1 MERVQFTTYKGKR
14 ILVEDFTN
22 LKAGDEMLEVI
33 KTAQAVIASQAPKS
47 VLAVFDATGAS
58 FNNEALSAM
67 KNFTKVNTPY
77 VKAATVVGINGLL
90 QIAFSA
96 VSKFSG
102 RDFISFKT
110 RVEAMDWLAER

>member
-1 MERVQFTTYKGKR
+1 MERVQFTTYKGKK

-22 LKAGDEMLEVI
+22 LKAGDEMLAII
-33 KTAQAVIASQAPKS
+33 KTAQAVIAQQPPKT
-47 VLAVFDATGAS
+47 VLAMFDATGAS
-58 FNNEALSAM
+58 FNNEVLNAM
-67 KNFTKVNTPY
+67 KKFTKANTPY

-90 QIAFSA
+90 QIALTA

-110 RVEAMDWLAER
+110 RVEAMDWLVER